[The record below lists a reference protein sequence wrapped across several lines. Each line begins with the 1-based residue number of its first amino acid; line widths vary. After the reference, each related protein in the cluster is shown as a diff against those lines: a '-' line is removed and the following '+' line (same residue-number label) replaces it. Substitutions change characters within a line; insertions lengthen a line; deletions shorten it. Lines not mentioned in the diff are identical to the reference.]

1 MWYGGKIWK
10 NRRYLRIY
18 HTFKSSMKRV
28 LSATCLHISTQ
39 VPVLFAPG
47 LCLKLHSVCVHS
59 LNYPLNYFEIPMGI
73 QKQSK
78 ATFRFYLFLQGAK
91 VRLWNVSKHKFLTH
105 ISKRC
110 WAVIMSCI
118 LPFEPPLFLYFIYL
132 IQIFEVN
139 NGFNVGLIAIKLIWP
154 LWYLLGIAFSFHT
167 VIYLFIS
174 FKLHFPTIFLFCLK
188 QNFL

>member
-1 MWYGGKIWK
+1 MEEKFEKIEDILEFITHLKAQW
-10 NRRYLRIY
+10 RECFQPPACTLVHRYLCYLLQAYALSFILY
-18 HTFKSSMKRV
+18 VSIASIIPWITLKSPWGFKSNPKQH
-28 LSATCLHISTQ
+28 LDFI
-39 VPVLFAPG
+39 
-47 LCLKLHSVCVHS
+47 
-59 LNYPLNYFEIPMGI
+59 YFCKE
-73 QKQSK
+73 QKWGYGTWVNTNS
-78 ATFRFYLFLQGAK
+78 
-91 VRLWNVSKHKFLTH
+91 WH

-118 LPFEPPLFLYFIYL
+118 LHFEPPLFLYFIYL

-174 FKLHFPTIFLFCLK
+174 LKLHFPTIFLFCLK